1 MIEIAVFILS
11 IFLFKGYSFI
21 ALIAEIGL
29 FVNKKDN
36 LDIEADEK
44 IDSFFDE
51 EISREKKV
59 AEINYQ
65 RAVKAWTESLD
76 DTSSDPK

>member
-1 MIEIAVFILS
+1 MIEIAVFLLS
-11 IFLFKGYSFI
+11 IFLFKWYAFI
-21 ALIAEIGL
+21 VLIAEIGL
-29 FVNKKDN
+29 FVNKKEN

-59 AEINYQ
+59 DEINYQ

>member
-1 MIEIAVFILS
+1 M
-11 IFLFKGYSFI
+11 
-21 ALIAEIGL
+21 LIAEIWL
-29 FVNKKDN
+29 FVNKKEN
-36 LDIEADEK
+36 LDIETDEK

-59 AEINYQ
+59 DEINYQ
-65 RAVKAWTESLD
+65 RTVKAWTESLD